1 MSKNELIQTI
11 ANKYER
17 PDQNAWYY
25 SIYPESYESFAKA
38 IIEECIKS
46 VENRIDYFG
55 PTAVDDIKETI
66 KNHFG
71 E

>member
-11 ANKYER
+11 AKKYER

-25 SIYPESYESFAKA
+25 SIYPSSYERFAKD

-55 PTAVDDIKETI
+55 PTSVYDIKETI
-66 KNHFG
+66 KNHFR

>member
-1 MSKNELIQTI
+1 MNKLIRDI
-11 ANKYER
+11 S
-17 PDQNAWYY
+17 Y
-25 SIYPESYESFAKA
+25 SFENIDMESCSCNIGPASYEGFAKA
-38 IIEECIKS
+38 IINECIKS
-46 VENRIDYFG
+46 IENRIDYFG